1 MKERETRWLGGPL
14 GDTKTDTTATLED
27 EQQLDL
33 DHLFSVAYEE
43 LHRIARSVKYSGPEA
58 TITPSTL
65 VNEAW
70 LRLSKSPK
78 LAVCSELH
86 FKHIAAQ
93 AMRRVLVEAARRRW
107 ARKRGGNGSAI
118 FVPFDDSTH
127 TPVTCDRDLL
137 ALDAALEELKS
148 VNPRQST
155 LVQIRFFGGL
165 GVTQAA
171 ELLHVSESTVLREW
185 RTAKAWLAS
194 QILRK
199 R

>member
-1 MKERETRWLGGPL
+1 MKERATRGL
-14 GDTKTDTTATLED
+14 GDRKIQAALSTLED
-27 EQQLDL
+27 ERRLDL

-43 LHRIARSVKYSGPEA
+43 LHRIARSVKYSGPDA
-58 TITPSTL
+58 TISPSTL

-70 LRLSKSPK
+70 LRLRKSPK
-78 LAVCSELH
+78 LTVCSELH

-107 ARKRGGNGSAI
+107 AQKRGGSGSAI
-118 FVPFDDSTH
+118 FVAFDDSIH
-127 TPVTCDRDLL
+127 APVASDQDLL

-148 VNPRQST
+148 VSPRQSM

-165 GVTQAA
+165 GVAQAA
-171 ELLHVSESTVLREW
+171 ELLRVSESTVLREW